1 MKYQLLIKKISTLFI
16 VAISITSLNL
26 QAAIFITPKQPSIN
40 AASYVVLDYNSGAI
54 IASNKPHE
62 KRAPASLTKLMTAY
76 VVFQLIQDGR
86 ASLEDDVKISEKAWK
101 TMGSKSFV
109 EVGKTIKLKILLK
122 GMIIQSGNDAAVAL
136 AEHIAGTEG
145 TFTAYMN
152 KYAQGLGMDNTRF
165 ENASGLDYKDQ
176 HTTAFDMA
184 KLASATIKDFPEF
197 YPWYSE
203 KEFTYHDIK
212 QRNRN
217 KLLWSD
223 KTVDGLKTGFTK
235 KAGYNLVASAN
246 RMDMRLISVV
256 LGSTSVEAR
265 TAQTQKI
272 LDYGFRFFETKN
284 IGAITKSVPISNST
298 KDEIKVGLQNSKAI
312 TLARGQY
319 KLSQQAIE
327 LNAGLSAPIKKGDS
341 IGHLVIKFE
350 GKNLAKL
357 PLVALED
364 APEAGFFSQIWNWI
378 LSLLGL

>member
-1 MKYQLLIKKISTLFI
+1 
-16 VAISITSLNL
+16 
-26 QAAIFITPKQPSIN
+26 
-40 AASYVVLDYNSGAI
+40 
-54 IASNKPHE
+54 
-62 KRAPASLTKLMTAY
+62 
-76 VVFQLIQDGR
+76 
-86 ASLEDDVKISEKAWK
+86 
-101 TMGSKSFV
+101 
-109 EVGKTIKLKILLK
+109 
-122 GMIIQSGNDAAVAL
+122 
-136 AEHIAGTEG
+136 
-145 TFTAYMN
+145 
-152 KYAQGLGMDNTRF
+152 
-165 ENASGLDYKDQ
+165 
-176 HTTAFDMA
+176 MA

-203 KEFTYHDIK
+203 KEFTHHGIT
-212 QRNRN
+212 QPNRN

-256 LGSTSVEAR
+256 LGSSGTEAR

-284 IGAITKSVPISNST
+284 IGTITKSVPISNST
-298 KDEIKVGLQNSKAI
+298 KDKIKVGLQDSKAI

-327 LNAGLSAPIKKGDS
+327 LNAELSAPIKKGDS

-350 GKNLAKL
+350 GKNLVKL

-364 APEAGFFSQIWNWI
+364 APESGFFSQIWNW
-378 LSLLGL
+378 LMSLLGF

>member
-1 MKYQLLIKKISTLFI
+1 MKYQSLTKKLSTLFI
-16 VAISITSLNL
+16 VAISVTSLNL

-40 AASYVVLDYNSGAI
+40 AASYVVLDYNSGAV

-109 EVGKTIKLKILLK
+109 EVGKTIKLKVLLK
-122 GMIIQSGNDAAVAL
+122 GMIIQSGNDAAVAM

-152 KYAQGLGMDNTRF
+152 QYAKELGMHNTRF
-165 ENASGLDYKDQ
+165 ENASGLDYQDQ
-176 HTTAFDMA
+176 HTTASDMA
-184 KLASATIKDFPEF
+184 KLAAATIRDFPEF

-203 KEFTYHDIK
+203 KEFTHHDIK
-212 QRNRN
+212 QPNRN

-223 KTVDGLKTGFTK
+223 NTVDGLKTGYTK
-235 KAGYNLVASAN
+235 KAQYNLVASAN

-265 TAQTQKI
+265 TSQTQKI

-284 IGAITKSVPISNST
+284 IGEITKSIPISGST
-298 KDEIKVGLQNSKAI
+298 KDEIKVGLQDSKAI

-327 LNAGLSAPIKKGDS
+327 LNAGLSAPINKGDS
-341 IGHLVIKFE
+341 IGNLVIKFE
-350 GKNLAKL
+350 GENLDKL

-364 APEAGFFSQIWNWI
+364 APESGFFSQIWNWI
-378 LSLLGL
+378 LSLFGF

>member
-1 MKYQLLIKKISTLFI
+1 MKYQSLIKKISALFI
-16 VAISITSLNL
+16 LASTTAALNV
-26 QAAIFITPKQPSIN
+26 QAAIFITPKAPSIS
-40 AASYVVLDYNSGAI
+40 AASYIVLDHSSGVVV
-54 IASNKPHE
+54 ASNKPHA

-76 VVFQLIQDGR
+76 VIFQLIKDGR
-86 ASLEDDVKISEKAWK
+86 ANLEDDVRISEKAWK

-152 KYAQGLGMDNTRF
+152 EYAQKLGMRNTRF

-176 HTTAFDMA
+176 HTTASDMA

-197 YPWYSE
+197 YLWYSE

-223 KTVDGLKTGFTK
+223 NTVDGLKTGFTK

-246 RMDMRLISVV
+246 RMGMRLISVV
-256 LGSTSVEAR
+256 LGSSSVAAR

-284 IGAITKSVPISNST
+284 IGNITKSVPISNST
-298 KDEIKVGLQNSKAI
+298 QNEIKVGLQNSQAI

-319 KLSQQAIE
+319 KLSQKAIE
-327 LNAGLSAPIKKGDS
+327 LNAGLSAPLKKGDN

-357 PLVALED
+357 PLIALED